1 MDVIVMAGGRIEP
14 EDPLYA
20 MTGMANKTLIP
31 IAGKPMFQYVVDA
44 LAGSPKVE
52 KLVLVGLTPEEC
64 PDLGVP
70 VAYVSSQAGIFDN
83 VVAGIKKLRQ
93 IKPDAELA
101 IMSTADIP
109 LLTTEMVDWFIE
121 TCTET
126 DHDIYYT
133 AVERSVMERRFAQ
146 SGRTFIPLSD
156 GAYCGG
162 DIFMARTDLIH
173 SNQALIDKLMEA
185 RKSFLK
191 QVRLLGLGLLIQ
203 FALRRL
209 TVANAERQVSKTLNV
224 RGRAIITPYAEMGM
238 DVDKPHQLEIVR
250 AELERKD

>member
-20 MTGMANKTLIP
+20 MTGMTNKTLIP
-31 IAGKPMFQYVVDA
+31 IAGKPMLQYVVDA

-52 KLVLVGLTPEEC
+52 KFVLVGLTPEEC

-70 VAYVSSQAGIFDN
+70 VTYVSSQAGIFDN

-191 QVRLLGLGLLIQ
+191 QVRLLGLGFLIR

-209 TVANAERQVSKTLNV
+209 TVADAERRVSKTLNV

-250 AELERKD
+250 AELERR